1 MKISMKRFSNILKK
15 PSMKLSWRLTI
26 NRKLFAGFTAVLLV
40 LMATVAVG
48 LSQIT
53 RVDHQYTAVI
63 DDKAYKLMLIQ
74 QLNVQVK
81 KEQAGLRGFLLLND
95 AGTLQDFTDAHNAY
109 KDLALNL
116 ETITE
121 HPDAAAMLQELISL
135 ENQYYHVS
143 NKAIKLMVTGDTAKS
158 LEVTST
164 DGQEIIVKFDQ
175 KAEELTA
182 FQQTQLD
189 ESQKTA
195 HDEVDS
201 IKQLV
206 LLLGAAAVAVSLVVS
221 WYVGRIIS
229 RPVVA
234 IAKAAERIASGDL
247 TTQQVAV
254 RNRDEV
260 GDLALSFNRMSQHL
274 RELIVHVGASTDQ
287 VAASAQ
293 QLTAT
298 SEQASHASSRIAET
312 MQQVSSDAGHGF
324 NHLED
329 ASKTINELSAGVQ
342 HIADRAHIVSNTASD
357 AFERAS
363 EGGQTIQSAVSQMS
377 SIQGTVEGLA
387 EQIHGLGER
396 SAEIGDILNAISNI
410 ARQTNIL
417 SLNAGIEAVRAGEHG
432 RGFLVVAGEIRKLAE
447 QSSQSAARIAELI
460 TAIQEDTKR
469 AVRAMGTTRNEVASG
484 IEAVQSAG
492 VAFTHIQSSVHA
504 VTGQIQEVSSSIQ
517 QIAAGAEQIVGAMKA
532 VTTVSES
539 TVSGAQE
546 VSAATEE
553 QLASMEEV
561 SSSAKALSEMAE
573 QLQEQIEKFKV

>member
-1 MKISMKRFSNILKK
+1 MKKLMNRLSTLRKK
-15 PSMKLSWRLTI
+15 PAMKLSFRLTI
-26 NRKLFAGFTAVLLV
+26 NRKLFAGFLAVLLI

-48 LSQIT
+48 YSQISK
-53 RVDHQYTAVI
+53 VDRQYSAVI
-63 DDKAYKLMLIQ
+63 DDKSYKLLLIQ

-81 KEQAGLRGFLLLND
+81 KEQAGLRGYLLLND

-109 KDLALNL
+109 MELARKL
-116 ETITE
+116 EAIIVN
-121 HPDAAAMLQELISL
+121 PDAKAMLQELISL
-135 ENQYYHVS
+135 EKQYYFVS
-143 NKAIKLMVTGDTAKS
+143 NKAIKMMVSGDAEES
-158 LEVTST
+158 LKLTST

-182 FQQTQLD
+182 FQQSLLD
-189 ESQKTA
+189 EGQQTV
-195 HDEVDS
+195 HDEVEGV
-201 IKQLV
+201 KRLV
-206 LLLGAAAVAVSLVVS
+206 LVLGAAAVVISLAVSWL
-221 WYVGRIIS
+221 VGRIIS
-229 RPVVA
+229 RPVIT
-234 IAKAAERIASGDL
+234 IAKAAERIAEGDL
-247 TTQQVAV
+247 TSQQVAV
-254 RNRDEV
+254 RNKDEV
-260 GDLALSFNRMSQHL
+260 GDLALSFNRMSQQL
-274 RELIVHVGASTDQ
+274 RELIAHVGASTDQ

-312 MQQVSSDAGHGF
+312 MQQVTSDAGHGF

-329 ASKTINELSAGVQ
+329 ASKTIDELSSGVQ

-363 EGGQTIQSAVSQMS
+363 EGGEAIQSAVSQMS
-377 SIQGTVEGLA
+377 SIQSTVESLSV
-387 EQIHGLGER
+387 QIHGLGER

-447 QSSQSAARIAELI
+447 QSSQSAAQIAELLS
-460 TAIQEDTKR
+460 TIQDDTRR
-469 AVRAMGTTRNEVASG
+469 AVRTMDTTRTEVTGG

-492 VAFTHIQSSVHA
+492 EAFTHIQSSVHA

-539 TVSGAQE
+539 TVSGAQD
-546 VSAATEE
+546 VSAATQE

-573 QLQEQIEKFKV
+573 QLQEQIERFKV